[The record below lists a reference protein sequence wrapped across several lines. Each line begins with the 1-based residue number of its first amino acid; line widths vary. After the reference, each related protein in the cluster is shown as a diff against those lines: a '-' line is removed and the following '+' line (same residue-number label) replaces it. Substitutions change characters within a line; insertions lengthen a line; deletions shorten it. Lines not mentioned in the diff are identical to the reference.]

1 MNLDERIKLKE
12 EVVRVYEQWISQ
24 TEDLILKQFFIEE
37 KMKAEQRVN
46 EFWLRKVLLSN
57 PSFMMLIGSMATNR
71 VLLAAP
77 MSSPTEDNAK
87 FEVTSELSR
96 LFSEEGLRLFDG
108 EYILLIVRKS
118 FYNISER
125 DLAAIM
131 NNNEAYITSKA
142 FKVCNGNVQWA

>member
-142 FKVCNGNVQWA
+142 FKVSNGNVQWA

>member
-24 TEDLILKQFFIEE
+24 TEDLILRQFFIEE

-57 PSFMMLIGSMATNR
+57 PSFMMLIGSMVTNR

-142 FKVCNGNVQWA
+142 FKVSNGNVQWA

>member
-57 PSFMMLIGSMATNR
+57 PSFMMLIGSMVTNR

-142 FKVCNGNVQWA
+142 FKVSNGNVQWA

>member
-57 PSFMMLIGSMATNR
+57 PSFMMLIGSMVTNR

-131 NNNEAYITSKA
+131 NNNEADITSKA
-142 FKVCNGNVQWA
+142 FKVSNGNVQWA